1 MAAFWG
7 ETSRKNVFGN
17 NGQLTV
23 ANAFRS
29 KYLHPDKPIIKIIRK
44 FSADVYTQKKKKKL
58 KNGT

>member
-44 FSADVYTQKKKKKL
+44 LSADVYTQKKKK
-58 KNGT
+58 T